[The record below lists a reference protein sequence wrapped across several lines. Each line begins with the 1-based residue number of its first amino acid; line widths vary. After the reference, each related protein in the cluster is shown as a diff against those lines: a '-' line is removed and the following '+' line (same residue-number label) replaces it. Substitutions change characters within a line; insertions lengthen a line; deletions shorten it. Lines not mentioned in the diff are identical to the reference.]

1 MTRLRN
7 SLCASLATAGVAL
20 LMLAWSPDGQA
31 QSGYY
36 IVPQLAL
43 EEVYDDN
50 IYFNS
55 ENEVDDFITRLSPQL
70 DVGFDSETFR
80 WMLSYRND
88 SEWYKDNSDL
98 DSNSARRFG
107 DGMIEYRPNRRWTFT
122 GQAQYIYTNS
132 AEDISLTPGGG
143 IPGAVGREEAERL
156 LFSGG
161 ANYQFNPNLTGEAL
175 ITWINDDLVD
185 LNENQMSSATIDF
198 TQVMNPARS
207 LLYGFEY
214 RDYDFT
220 SDLGVNPPID
230 VIKYSEDSS
239 TAWIGLSQSLS
250 ETSKLEFRAG
260 PRYSDDELEPYILFN
275 WQREYATG
283 NTRIDALWDETT
295 LLGEI
300 GIQESRSIQATW
312 THDFTADLQG
322 TGSVGYA
329 YLTGTGYNT
338 DITSASLSAAWQF
351 TPSFFLTAGYDF
363 NSQLQDFRELSPGRI
378 THNVVSLSIT
388 YKRPRREIERD
399 EN

>member
-1 MTRLRN
+1 MMTRLRN

-132 AEDISLTPGGG
+132 AEDISLTQ
-143 IPGAVGREEAERL
+143 IGRAH
-156 LFSGG
+156 
-161 ANYQFNPNLTGEAL
+161 
-175 ITWINDDLVD
+175 V
-185 LNENQMSSATIDF
+185 
-198 TQVMNPARS
+198 
-207 LLYGFEY
+207 
-214 RDYDFT
+214 
-220 SDLGVNPPID
+220 
-230 VIKYSEDSS
+230 
-239 TAWIGLSQSLS
+239 
-250 ETSKLEFRAG
+250 
-260 PRYSDDELEPYILFN
+260 
-275 WQREYATG
+275 
-283 NTRIDALWDETT
+283 
-295 LLGEI
+295 
-300 GIQESRSIQATW
+300 
-312 THDFTADLQG
+312 
-322 TGSVGYA
+322 
-329 YLTGTGYNT
+329 
-338 DITSASLSAAWQF
+338 
-351 TPSFFLTAGYDF
+351 
-363 NSQLQDFRELSPGRI
+363 
-378 THNVVSLSIT
+378 
-388 YKRPRREIERD
+388 
-399 EN
+399 